1 MKIQI
6 TARHYQASTHL
17 HQNLTENAERLAR
30 FNDSVEGVHFILDA
44 GQPGVSRAEAIVK
57 IRDKAVV
64 AHAEEGTMGKAIE
77 MMFEKVERQLKKEN
91 EKLKLHKG
99 EPLSASVADTVGIA
113 LA

>member
-6 TARHYQASTHL
+6 TARHYHATPHLQA
-17 HQNLTENAERLAR
+17 NLTELADRLIR

-44 GQPGVSRAEAIVK
+44 GQPGISRAEAVVK
-57 IRDKAVV
+57 IHDKAVV

-77 MMFEKVERQLKKEN
+77 MMQEKLERQLKREN

-99 EPLSASVADTVGIA
+99 EPLSAVAV
-113 LA
+113 